1 MPEVNERAYYEQR
14 AKTAARLAK
23 TSADPKIAAIHRGMA
38 ASYLELVE
46 MTPATRKLRWV
57 D

>member
-14 AKTAARLAK
+14 AATAAKLAK
-23 TSADPKIAAIHRGMA
+23 MSADPKVAAIHRGMA
-38 ASYLELVE
+38 AIYLELVE
-46 MTPATRKLRWV
+46 MTPATRQLQWV